1 MYATGETT
9 GAQLVGKMQ
18 SGGDAR
24 LSKLI
29 LCTPSADLAV
39 PLNTSILDWR
49 DDMRLN
55 HHTSRRKACAPL
67 QAHRILSA
75 WRLEN
80 LSDVNSPQSLAH
92 SADVWG
98 DTGPTGVQHAVLGCR
113 SVEPFLCA
121 ARARHHQD
129 QRIGG
134 RPGLQEVRTRD
145 CMTWLGGPFETTNPL
160 TNTNTGIFF
169 FCSVAVTYKTTA
181 LETVEDMLE
190 KLDLTDADPL
200 FFQLWHRSS
209 AGKGIAVF
217 LQCVWRRPA
226 PWQRTPGHQVI
237 SRACAALNTRS
248 TPPPPLLPPPPARAP
263 IALVHLSRLYRPPL
277 HADTRLRPIEFVL
290 KHTAA
295 GSLYFFLRDLRG
307 SRSNVTSLESLRTGR

>member
-1 MYATGETT
+1 
-9 GAQLVGKMQ
+9 
-18 SGGDAR
+18 
-24 LSKLI
+24 
-29 LCTPSADLAV
+29 
-39 PLNTSILDWR
+39 
-49 DDMRLN
+49 MRLN

-169 FCSVAVTYKTTA
+169 F
-181 LETVEDMLE
+181 
-190 KLDLTDADPL
+190 
-200 FFQLWHRSS
+200 
-209 AGKGIAVF
+209 
-217 LQCVWRRPA
+217 LQCGCDVQDDCTRDGGGHAGEAGLDGRRPA
-226 PWQRTPGHQVI
+226 LFPAVAPLVCRQRYCSVFTMCMEAT
-237 SRACAALNTRS
+237 SALAANTRPS
-248 TPPPPLLPPPPARAP
+248 SYQPCLRCIEYKEYPPPPLLPPPPARAP

-277 HADTRLRPIEFVL
+277 HADTRLRPNEFVL